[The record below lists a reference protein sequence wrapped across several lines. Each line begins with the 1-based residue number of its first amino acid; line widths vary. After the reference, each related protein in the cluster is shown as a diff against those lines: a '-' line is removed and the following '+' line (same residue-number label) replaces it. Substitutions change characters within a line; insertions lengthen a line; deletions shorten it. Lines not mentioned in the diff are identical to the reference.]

1 MSSEKWD
8 GGEWCGIYDK
18 VEWTEKNDPYNW
30 PQLVWEYLIIVV
42 MLFFL
47 VLQLRKCL
55 ANYGQLLGDLLY
67 RNGSSYWMLWYV
79 FLSFFLY

>member
-1 MSSEKWD
+1 MGILRWMSSEKWD

-47 VLQLRKCL
+47 VLQLT
-55 ANYGQLLGDLLY
+55 
-67 RNGSSYWMLWYV
+67 
-79 FLSFFLY
+79 